1 MPLVDVRSVSWRYSE
16 DAPLALTEVSLAL
29 EQGEFLGVMGA
40 TGAGKTSLAQV
51 IRGIIP
57 GFHEDGEF
65 TGEVVINNVDI
76 SRSDAQFTAND
87 IGMVFQDAGS
97 QIVGTTVIQDA
108 TFGPANLGLPK
119 ETVLERARAYLAR
132 VRLAGLDQRA
142 SHELSGGQMQRLA
155 IAGVLAMEPQVLVL
169 DEPVA
174 ELDPVGRREVAEIL
188 VELRRTEGATVV
200 LLEQDPEIV
209 AEFCDRVV
217 IMSEGRIVAEGAPA
231 DVFADAEA
239 CLALGVYAPEAA
251 ILEQR
256 LRGAASSEGRP
267 AALTANEL
275 IARLDVGQFS
285 VVEAAPAV
293 ATSAPVV
300 ELRDVSFSYDGQV
313 KVLSDISLQIGVGE
327 YIAVVGSNG
336 AGKTT
341 LSKHLN
347 GLRRPDSGTV
357 LINGRDIAGVETSQ
371 VALEIGYC
379 FQNPDHQIF
388 SRTVLEEVM
397 FGLTCQGVG
406 DDEAER
412 RARNLLTKF
421 AISDLADVNPHSLGK
436 GQRQK
441 VALASIVVLEPSI
454 LVIDEPTTGLDWVE
468 CQQILDIID
477 GFRLQGTTVIA
488 ITHDMRLV
496 RERASRAIAMS
507 DGEIVF
513 DGRPVDFFADI
524 ALMRRAD
531 VEAPA
536 LSVVIA
542 EVARRAG
549 VELSDMP
556 VALDDFLELVDGA
569 VRVKELAS

>member
-16 DAPLALTEVSLAL
+16 DAPPALTEVSLAL
-29 EQGEFLGVMGA
+29 EQGEFLGIMGA

-65 TGEVVINNVDI
+65 AGEVVVNNVDV
-76 SRSDAQFTAND
+76 SRSDAQYTAND

-108 TFGPANLGLPK
+108 TFGPANLGLPT
-119 ETVLERARAYLAR
+119 ETVLERARDYLAR

-142 SHELSGGQMQRLA
+142 AHELSGGQMQRLA

-200 LLEQDPEIV
+200 LIEQDPEIV
-209 AEFCDRVV
+209 AQFCDRVA
-217 IMSEGRIVAEGAPA
+217 IMAEGRIVATGTPA
-231 DVFADAEA
+231 EVFADAQG
-239 CLALGVYAPEAA
+239 CLALGVYAPEAS

-256 LRGAASSEGRP
+256 LRGPGSGVRP
-267 AALTANEL
+267 AALTAEEL
-275 IARLDVGQFS
+275 IARLDVEPLA
-285 VVEAAPAV
+285 VPV
-293 ATSAPVV
+293 ATAAQVGSAPVV
-300 ELRDVSFSYDGQV
+300 ELRGVSFSYDGRT
-313 KVLSDISLQIGVGE
+313 KVLADVDLEIRAGE
-327 YIAVVGSNG
+327 YVAVVGSNG

-341 LSKHLN
+341 LSKLLN
-347 GLRRPDSGTV
+347 GLRRPDVGTV
-357 LINGRDIAGVETSQ
+357 LINGRDIADVETSQ
-371 VALEIGYC
+371 IALEIGYC

-388 SRTVLEEVM
+388 SKTVLDEVV
-397 FGLTCQGVG
+397 FGLTCQGVA

-412 RARNLLTKF
+412 RARDLLERF
-421 AISDLADVNPHSLGK
+421 GISELADVNPHSLGK

-477 GFRLQGTTVIA
+477 GFRARGTSVVA

-496 RERASRAIAMS
+496 RERASRAVAMS
-507 DGEIVF
+507 GGEIIF
-513 DGRPVDFFADI
+513 DGRPVDFFADTE
-524 ALMRRAD
+524 LMRRAD
-531 VEAPA
+531 VEPPA

-542 EVARRAG
+542 EVARLAG
-549 VELSDMP
+549 AELKDMP
-556 VALDDFLELVDGA
+556 VALDDFVELVGGA
-569 VRVKELAS
+569 VRVREAVS